1 MPFASD
7 VERFSRKIPR
17 WAIIIIAFVGLLIAS
32 VPSNIAWYHTTGT
45 NSNLSFPAV
54 FGISMFFVI
63 IEYLI
68 VLPANQLAGTKLSL
82 VEVNVIEFVTLTMG
96 SLFYLIVIRKQR
108 PDWRHYTGLILAAV
122 GGGIALS

>member
-1 MPFASD
+1 MPFAAD

-17 WAIIIIAFVGLLIAS
+17 WAIIIIAFIGLLIAS
-32 VPSNIAWYHTTGT
+32 LPANIAWYHTTGT

-68 VLPANQLAGTKLSL
+68 VLPSNQLAGTKLSL